1 MTAATKLFNIRMT
14 PDKHLRFKKFAD
26 EEGLSMGAILN
37 GYIDALLKEE
47 TEVVGIKSGR
57 KTAVWEDPLADIR
70 TQYKQGEDF

>member
-14 PDKHLRFKKFAD
+14 PDKHNRFKKFAD

-47 TEVVGIKSGR
+47 SELVGIKSGR
-57 KTAVWEDPLADIR
+57 KTAVWEDPLADVR
-70 TQYKQGEDF
+70 GQYQKGRDF

>member
-14 PDKHLRFKKFAD
+14 PDKHHRFKKFAD

-47 TEVVGIKSGR
+47 SELVGIKSGR
-57 KTAVWEDPLADIR
+57 KTAVWEDPLADVR
-70 TQYKQGEDF
+70 GQYEKGRDF

>member
-1 MTAATKLFNIRMT
+1 MAATKLFNIRMT
-14 PDKHLRFKKFAD
+14 EDKHLRFKKFAD

-47 TEVVGIKSGR
+47 SELVGITSER

-70 TQYKQGEDF
+70 SQYQEGVDF